1 MSGSETKENPFT
13 RALHIKQGVKNG
25 ALILNQKQYIN
36 IDIIQTE
43 NLNSPTTSGA
53 YMKWCFSDM
62 LRAFWEIKRSRSQ
75 DCTKRHINELEIL
88 IRNSPY
94 THSQYFGTD
103 MLKHGDHKEFKSNV
117 LLKAKREKESLA
129 SPFSIVLNTQA
140 RNLEAMESYHK
151 GDSLEWKIAC

>member
-1 MSGSETKENPFT
+1 
-13 RALHIKQGVKNG
+13 
-25 ALILNQKQYIN
+25 
-36 IDIIQTE
+36 
-43 NLNSPTTSGA
+43 
-53 YMKWCFSDM
+53 
-62 LRAFWEIKRSRSQ
+62 
-75 DCTKRHINELEIL
+75 
-88 IRNSPY
+88 
-94 THSQYFGTD
+94 